1 MAAWWLSDE
10 WMGSLYSADTLHKE
24 ERVDLCPV
32 QEEQG
37 WHEISLDF
45 LQENAA

>member
-1 MAAWWLSDE
+1 MATWWLTDE
-10 WMGSLYSADTLHKE
+10 WEGGLYSADTLHKE

-32 QEEQG
+32 QEQG
-37 WHEISLDF
+37 RHEISLDF